1 MSHCFVIGTCL
12 TTGELR
18 KIVKRAVLQ
27 TTAAAVFV
35 TLGTLQASRAMTHIP
50 NGADADGSAVLVVA
64 TLGQDDPGVF
74 SINGPYGTGWH
85 HFSTDDDQIFAH
97 YPGEL
102 HFYVFDFGVTERGNA
117 LHLGNDIITTFDAN
131 LDKMCFLNSQ
141 TGDGSYTVSSSVS
154 WNGAPGHTGSSADVT
169 FYAVDA
175 MMNFSELG
183 TLAIERWVRKK
194 GEKMRGSQWQD
205 RFMPVQG
212 CS

>member
-1 MSHCFVIGTCL
+1 MNHCAVIGTCL

-18 KIVKRAVLQ
+18 KVVKRAVLQ

-50 NGADADGSAVLVVA
+50 NGADAGDSAVLVIA
-64 TLGQDDPGVF
+64 TLGPDDPGVF
-74 SINGPYGTGWH
+74 LIDGPYGTGWH
-85 HFSTDDDQIFAH
+85 HFNTDDDQIFAH
-97 YPGEL
+97 HPGER
-102 HFYVFDFGVTERGNA
+102 HFYAFDFGVTGTGKA
-117 LHLGNDIITTFDAN
+117 VHMGNDIIATFDAN
-131 LDKMCFLNSQ
+131 LDEICFANSQ
-141 TGDGSYTVSSSVS
+141 TSDGSYTVSSSVS
-154 WNGAPGHTGSSADVT
+154 WDGAPGQTGSSADVT

-183 TLAIERWVRKK
+183 TLAIEHWVRKQ

-212 CS
+212 CR